1 MEQHNGRVREARMDL
16 VVHTP
21 SGIFYLD
28 VTCFHPF
35 ARTGARRLAS
45 AGGSLETQERAKCE
59 RYVVRDPLSGARRT
73 QAHFVPV
80 AVSTYGRVGPRALE
94 LFLGWEQHARQH
106 KPAFAGR
113 RLGWLARTVS
123 AAAVHGAARGVL
135 DAFSPPV
142 GQERAHLRGAA
153 AA

>member
-1 MEQHNGRVREARMDL
+1 M
-16 VVHTP
+16 
-21 SGIFYLD
+21 YL
-28 VTCFHPF
+28 
-35 ARTGARRLAS
+35 
-45 AGGSLETQERAKCE
+45 
-59 RYVVRDPLSGARRT
+59 
-73 QAHFVPV
+73 VPV
-80 AVSTYGRVGPRALE
+80 AARELLLRLEQLLDLLGRLLVQRARVGERALE
-94 LFLGWEQHARQH
+94 LFLGWEQQARAE

-135 DAFSPPV
+135 DAFSPPD